1 MRASQETEPRG
12 WLPPPQFITAI
23 QTMERL
29 MSPQLYFFVSVGFQP
44 GCVGHRGG
52 ALYLAATARSTA
64 GRRAAAFAD
73 FAQLPLRGP
82 GVPRSGR
89 RLARSAGRLRA
100 FRRLRRFHRRDA
112 GVAHVGVAVA
122 VAQDW
127 RRRRMDL
134 QSLGRGRLLNAFY
147 QGNASGLVFGQLG
160 AAYFIPTVFVPLLL
174 ITHVLAFRISVA
186 TPGSVGRDGKRE
198 PGLNSST
205 TSVTAPTRRRGRR
218 ELTGATP

>member
-1 MRASQETEPRG
+1 
-12 WLPPPQFITAI
+12 
-23 QTMERL
+23 
-29 MSPQLYFFVSVGFQP
+29 MSPQLYFFVSVGFSLVAWGIVAARYIWPRLRDRQQAD
-44 GCVGHRGG
+44 
-52 ALYLAATARSTA
+52 ALRPLLNS
-64 GRRAAAFAD
+64 
-73 FAQLPLRGP
+73 AQLPLRGP

-134 QSLGRGRLLNAFY
+134 QSLGRGRSSQRVLSGQRVRAGVRATGRRLLH
-147 QGNASGLVFGQLG
+147 SDRLR
-160 AAYFIPTVFVPLLL
+160 AAAADHPRPCVPD
-174 ITHVLAFRISVA
+174 SVA